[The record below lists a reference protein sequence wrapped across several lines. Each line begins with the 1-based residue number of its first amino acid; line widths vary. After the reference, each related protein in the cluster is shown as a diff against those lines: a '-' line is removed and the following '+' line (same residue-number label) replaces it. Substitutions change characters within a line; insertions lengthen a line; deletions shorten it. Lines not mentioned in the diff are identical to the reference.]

1 MKRIIL
7 TLLII
12 PLHLF
17 GQGDIYFSP
26 VFDVS
31 EVKTGLQSISQN
43 DLRAHITFL
52 SSDPLEGRETGE
64 KGLQIAAEYI
74 ASQFRRLGLTS
85 LNPDGSYFQKYEL
98 LKIKFKSDP
107 QFSLIYQEGS
117 STVKEIF
124 SYREDYFSSSRG
136 IVNGLEVKAP
146 LVFAGYGITAPEYEY
161 DDYANV
167 DVASKIV
174 LIIDGEPDISE
185 DTFKGDEDTHHSDI
199 REKLKRAK
207 EKKVAALL
215 VASNPKKGEIFSDKY
230 KRWRRWLRRETML
243 LPSSE
248 KSVPLFIISSRT
260 ADRILAN
267 TGNSLRDLQT
277 ELENDGKSNAQELPD
292 RYVHFILEIEKTSI
306 ITQNVAG
313 LFPGVDPE
321 VGHETIVISAHY
333 DHLGVDDKGSI
344 WHGADDNGTG
354 TSAVLEIAEAIVWN
368 TTPPK
373 RSFLF
378 LAVSGE
384 EKGLLGSKFYTTQPL
399 LPLDNTIT
407 DLNIDMIGRNAPDSV
422 YIIGSNMISEDLHEI
437 NEYASGKIDNLFLN
451 YLYNSL
457 DDPNRFYYRSDHYN
471 FAQYGI
477 PIIFYFAGVHKDYHK
492 PTDTADKIDY
502 AKTEKIARLVYL
514 TGWGISQNDVR
525 PRINAG
531 EYPEIPDRIKY

>member
-1 MKRIIL
+1 M
-7 TLLII
+7 
-12 PLHLF
+12 
-17 GQGDIYFSP
+17 
-26 VFDVS
+26 S

-124 SYREDYFSSSRG
+124 SYKEDYFSSSRG
-136 IVNGLEVKAP
+136 IVVGLEVKAP
-146 LVFAGYGITAPEYEY
+146 IVFAGYGITAPEYEY

-167 DVASKIV
+167 DVSSKIV
-174 LIIDGEPDISE
+174 LVIDGEPDISE
-185 DTFKGDEDTHHSDI
+185 DTFKGDEDTHYSDV
-199 REKLKRAK
+199 REKLKIAK
-207 EKKVAALL
+207 EKKVVALL

-230 KRWRRWLRRETML
+230 KRWERWLRRESMS

-267 TGNSLRDLQT
+267 TGNSLQDLQT

-292 RYVHFILEIEKTSI
+292 RYVHFVLELEKTSVV
-306 ITQNVAG
+306 TQNVAG
-313 LFPGVDPE
+313 LFPGVDQE

-354 TSAVLEIAEAIVWN
+354 TSAVLEIAEAIVSN
-368 TTPPK
+368 PTPPK

-378 LAVSGE
+378 LTVSGE

-471 FAQYGI
+471 FAQHGI

-525 PRINAG
+525 PRNNAG
-531 EYPEIPDRIKY
+531 EYPEIPDKIKY